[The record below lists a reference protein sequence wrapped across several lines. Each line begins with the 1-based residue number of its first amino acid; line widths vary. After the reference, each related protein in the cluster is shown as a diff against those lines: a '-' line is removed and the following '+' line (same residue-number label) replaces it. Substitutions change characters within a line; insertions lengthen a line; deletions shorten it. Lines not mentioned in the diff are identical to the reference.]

1 MGWGVKSMVDIPKG
15 GFVCEYV
22 GEIISDAQAEQREN
36 DSYLFDLENKEGDT
50 YCLDANKFGN
60 VARFINHSC
69 NPNIVPVKVFTS
81 HQDLRFPHIAFF
93 ASKPIKRGDVL
104 GFDYGEKFWVIKH
117 KFFTCWCG
125 GEKCKYSKWTIGKT
139 LENYYKK
146 IEESSSQTP
155 DDASNKKTKDESL
168 NATKNGTVTRT
179 KDSKVIKDSHSKS
192 PPEEKQGEQASEVAQ
207 PQTGKLKLKLRME
220 EGKVV
225 KVDFSGLLPDEPD
238 AKKSIKQEDRDRNSL
253 DSSKKG
259 DSKKLESRK
268 SPMTEENYS
277 KDLEARKSSDDG
289 LKMSISKKSNEKN
302 LEVKKYP
309 RDQETI
315 DRKIA
320 ELKGSI
326 KGQEEKIMKLE
337 AQLREDRKS
346 PVIKINKSAIAEYH
360 KAKETK
366 KALKQAAREEKKL
379 RSKSNTPEPSSE
391 TVSTQDKK
399 NIETSINAIKKVNG
413 DNENSVKNER
423 IQNNQEKLNF
433 PDKLMEKRSTVK
445 LSENKTPDK
454 LIREKAPSNL
464 IEKKTTKLDEK
475 KNESIK
481 MVDSIKESASVK
493 NKIDIEKDIKVI
505 DSVKKNSSTKDDA
518 TVRNKIENS
527 KDDEPDNNDKNNDS
541 IKETSLVKNK
551 IESKKDDGISAN
563 VPVPENITSKE
574 NVCDELPKPQVS
586 ATPDVNDSQD
596 GVTPDVNDS
605 QDGATPDVN
614 DSQDE
619 PMETDDNDAIMEHIL
634 EPTTHETEPT
644 APIISTNEV
653 VNVKEN
659 IYETVISQDVDD
671 AFLMDMMD
679 VSTDINPAPTIVE
692 NVIRNIVPEEIK
704 SVEKQEKL
712 PETVEETSTPKPQ
725 GRALRARKPETPQ
738 SQPKNKNKQTDST
751 KAKAD
756 TPAVA
761 KTAAINGQAMTPST
775 PTPNSTKQVQT
786 VNVSVAEEI
795 ATIVESTHAESKV
808 SDTENSA
815 DDVESSTRKGR
826 SRTTRR
832 SVAAAAV
839 TSNSSSP
846 GASKST
852 PQAAKSVAASTPTAK
867 GSAAVSGSAKAA
879 SSASKKESRAT
890 TPQVTERPKRTR
902 KSLADSK
909 ETS

>member
-50 YCLDANKFGN
+50 FCLDANKFGN

-69 NPNIVPVKVFTS
+69 NPNLVPVKVFTS

-146 IEESSSQTP
+146 IEETSSKTP
-155 DDASNKKTKDESL
+155 DEASNNKTKDDSL
-168 NATKNGTVTRT
+168 NATKNATVTRT
-179 KDSKVIKDSHSKS
+179 KDSKVIKDSDSKS
-192 PPEEKQGEQASEVAQ
+192 PTETKQVEQPSEVAQ

-225 KVDFSGLLPDEPD
+225 KVDDSGLLPDEPD
-238 AKKSIKQEDRDRNSL
+238 AKKSIKREDRDRKSP
-253 DSSKKG
+253 DSAKKG
-259 DSKKLESRK
+259 DSK
-268 SPMTEENYS
+268 N
-277 KDLEARKSSDDG
+277 LEARKSSDDG
-289 LKMSISKKSNEKN
+289 LKISISKKTDEKK
-302 LEVKKYP
+302 LEVKKSP
-309 RDQETI
+309 RDQESI

-320 ELKGSI
+320 ELIGSI

-337 AQLREDRKS
+337 AQIKEGRKS

-379 RSKSNTPEPSSE
+379 RSQSNTPEPFREEKKLRSQSNTPE
-391 TVSTQDKK
+391 PLNAPNDATTTQDKK
-399 NIETSINAIKKVNG
+399 DIVSNITTTKKINVESDKNVNNKKT
-413 DNENSVKNER
+413 
-423 IQNNQEKLNF
+423 QNHQEKLNV
-433 PDKLMEKRSTVK
+433 PVKVVEKKTPPVKMNEEKTPPVK
-445 LSENKTPDK
+445 LNETKITDKSIEEKTPNT
-454 LIREKAPSNL
+454 LA
-464 IEKKTTKLDEK
+464 EKKTTEKLGEKETEPIK
-475 KNESIK
+475 KNDNNNK
-481 MVDSIKESASVK
+481 KASVK
-493 NKIDIEKDIKVI
+493 NKIDNKKDDTVVDTVEKITSPKVDTTVQNITDNKNDVTIEVNI
-505 DSVKKNSSTKDDA
+505 KKNDSTKDD
-518 TVRNKIENS
+518 TSVNNMI
-527 KDDEPDNNDKNNDS
+527 KDKKNDDTKDS
-541 IKETSLVKNK
+541 
-551 IESKKDDGISAN
+551 N
-563 VPVPENITSKE
+563 VPVLEEVKDKE
-574 NVCDELPKPQVS
+574 TPIEELPKPLVD
-586 ATPDVNDSQD
+586 ATANID
-596 GVTPDVNDS
+596 
-605 QDGATPDVN
+605 

-644 APIISTNEV
+644 APVISTNEV

-679 VSTDINPAPTIVE
+679 VSNDINPVPAIVK
-692 NVIRNIVPEEIK
+692 NVINNKVPEEVK
-704 SVEKQEKL
+704 PVEKPEKL

-725 GRALRARKPETPQ
+725 GRALRTRQTPQ
-738 SQPKNKNKQTDST
+738 SQPKNKNKPNDTP

-756 TPAVA
+756 TPSAA
-761 KTAAINGQAMTPST
+761 KTAAVNGQAITPST
-775 PTPNSTKQVQT
+775 PTPISTKHVQT
-786 VNVSVAEEI
+786 VNVSVAEEM
-795 ATIVESTHAESKV
+795 ATIVESTHAESKA
-808 SDTENSA
+808 SDTENST
-815 DDVESSTRKGR
+815 DDVEISSTRKGR

-832 SVAAAAV
+832 SVAATPV

-846 GASKST
+846 AANKST

-867 GSAAVSGSAKAA
+867 GSTAATAASSKAA
-879 SSASKKESRAT
+879 SSASKKESRAA
-890 TPQVTERPKRTR
+890 TPQANERPKRTR